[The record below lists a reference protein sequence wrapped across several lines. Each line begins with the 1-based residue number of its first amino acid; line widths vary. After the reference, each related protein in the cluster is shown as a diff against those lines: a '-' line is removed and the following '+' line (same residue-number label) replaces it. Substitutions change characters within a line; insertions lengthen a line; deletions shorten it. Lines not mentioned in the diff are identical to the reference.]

1 MSIDAGLLLP
11 PNEDLD
17 ELIRSLKKAGNSP
30 APSQDEEQQAQYF
43 PNTHQGNSS
52 PFVDANAR
60 ETIAVVIAGD
70 AEIIQTAPDDSPPLA
85 PDHQGPS
92 DALVVS
98 ASVPENTPVGARMA
112 APDIVAV
119 RAAALPGATDADPI
133 GSSASPPA
141 AGQSVKPEI
150 GGGRA
155 DIDAGA
161 APDTAHARLPAAAVI
176 KAAAP
181 SVATET
187 PGVVA
192 AVRNEAPS
200 DITVMGGSVAE
211 NAAAGTVVAILGAV
225 DPDAGDSFVYT
236 LTDPSG
242 KFEIVGNEVRVK
254 AGATLDYET
263 AASHD
268 LGIKVTDAA
277 GLSHSETL
285 TIAVTNQNEAPTD
298 ITVAGGSVMENAAG
312 GTVVATLGTVDPD
325 AGDSFAYTLTDP
337 SGKFEIVGNEVRV
350 KAGATLDY
358 ETAASHDVGIKVT
371 DAAGLSRSETLT
383 IAVTNQNEN
392 ADRHHGCRR
401 VGNRECRGRHG
412 GGNARH
418 GGPRCRRQ
426 LCLHVDR
433 SLGKV
438 RNCRQRSAG
447 QGRRHARL

>member
-1 MSIDAGLLLP
+1 
-11 PNEDLD
+11 
-17 ELIRSLKKAGNSP
+17 
-30 APSQDEEQQAQYF
+30 
-43 PNTHQGNSS
+43 
-52 PFVDANAR
+52 
-60 ETIAVVIAGD
+60 
-70 AEIIQTAPDDSPPLA
+70 
-85 PDHQGPS
+85 
-92 DALVVS
+92 
-98 ASVPENTPVGARMA
+98 MA

-155 DIDAGA
+155 DIDAGV

-225 DPDAGDSFVYT
+225 APDAGDSFVYT

-242 KFEIVGNEVRVK
+242 AFEIVGNEVRVK

-277 GLSHSETL
+277 GLSRSETL
-285 TIAVTNQNEAPTD
+285 TIAVTNQNETPTD
-298 ITVAGGSVMENAAG
+298 ITVAGGSVIENAAG

-358 ETAASHDVGIKVT
+358 ETAASHD
-371 DAAGLSRSETLT
+371 
-383 IAVTNQNEN
+383 
-392 ADRHHGCRR
+392 
-401 VGNRECRGRHG
+401 
-412 GGNARH
+412 ARH
-418 GGPRCRRQ
+418 QGHRRGGTEP
-426 LCLHVDR
+426 
-433 SLGKV
+433 
-438 RNCRQRSAG
+438 QRDADHRGDQSE
-447 QGRRHARL
+447 